1 LDIMTRALA
10 RNVPRVRLIG
20 DGSNEI
26 VPTEM
31 AIRKAEDAGL
41 DLVIVSD
48 QSDPPVVRIQDFK
61 KIEYEK
67 KKAKQTKT
75 RTSEVKEIQLKVNI
89 SDHDLQ
95 TKMSAIRRFLERG
108 DKVKLTV
115 RLKGRER
122 EAPERASALIKRVA
136 EQVQCMVS
144 RVPGPMTI
152 AILEQAAAAKDSPA
166 ARPAAPRPA
175 STSPS
180 ASSTSSS
187 SSASSSAPQ
196 ASSAAASA
204 PAAASAKSSGS

>member
-1 LDIMTRALA
+1 LDIMTRQLA
-10 RNVPRVRLIG
+10 RTVPRVRLIG

-31 AIRKAEDAGL
+31 AIRKAEDEGL

-89 SDHDLQ
+89 SDHDLE

-122 EAPERASALIKRVA
+122 ESPERATALIKRVA
-136 EQVQCMVS
+136 EQVQCKVS

-152 AILEQAAAAKDSPA
+152 AILEQAKDAKDAPAAAKAKPA
-166 ARPAAPRPA
+166 APAAPRPVTTVQSATA
-175 STSPS
+175 S
-180 ASSTSSS
+180 A
-187 SSASSSAPQ
+187 
-196 ASSAAASA
+196 A
-204 PAAASAKSSGS
+204 PAAAAAKPGAR